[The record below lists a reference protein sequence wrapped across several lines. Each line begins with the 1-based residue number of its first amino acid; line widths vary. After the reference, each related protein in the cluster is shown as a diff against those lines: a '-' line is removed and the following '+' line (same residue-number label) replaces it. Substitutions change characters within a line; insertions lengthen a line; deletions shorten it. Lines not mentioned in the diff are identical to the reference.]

1 MKIGYAWLTTIFSKT
16 AGIKDLSLEFDTV
29 ATNGEEEQPRGLFIP
44 LWGNSYELLD
54 AIHNGAI
61 AAIWEEDRKL
71 PAYTP
76 NHFPIFFTKDLETDI
91 KNMLE
96 SYIETVKQE
105 EERKQMSNFIN
116 VELLNEKMKTYDDFD
131 KVKPIIQLMQT
142 LEDVR
147 RG

>member
-16 AGIKDLSLEFDTV
+16 AGIQDLSLEFDTV

-44 LWGNSYELLD
+44 LWGNSNELLD

-61 AAIWEEDRKL
+61 AAIWEEDHKL

-91 KNMLE
+91 KIMLE

-105 EERKQMSNFIN
+105 EERTQMSNFIN
-116 VELLNEKMKTYDDFD
+116 VELLNEKMKTYDDSD
-131 KVKPIIQLMQT
+131 KVKPIMQLMQT

>member
-16 AGIKDLSLEFDTV
+16 AGIQDLSLEFDTV
-29 ATNGEEEQPRGLFIP
+29 ATNGEDKQPRGLFIP
-44 LWGNSYELLD
+44 LWENSADLLA

-61 AAIWEEDRKL
+61 AAIWEEERDL
-71 PAYTP
+71 PPYTP
-76 NHFPIFFTKDLETDI
+76 NHFPIFFTKDLENDI

-96 SYIETVKQE
+96 SYIEMLKQE
-105 EERKQMSNFIN
+105 EERTQMSNFIN
-116 VELLNEKMKTYDDFD
+116 VELLNEKMKTYDDSD
-131 KVKPIIQLMQT
+131 KVKPIMQLMQT